1 MLLAP
6 EVLCRL
12 APQHSMD
19 AVKQDGAG
27 PKTQKFH
34 EIPHLSWNLMIVTDS
49 SDNSEFQIVF
59 FFNVGIIQLRMGAI
73 ALPGHPSIFPS
84 KPTIFSIC

>member
-59 FFNVGIIQLRMGAI
+59 FF
-73 ALPGHPSIFPS
+73 
-84 KPTIFSIC
+84 